1 MPPARPRQRLA
12 RADDVVRASGADNG
26 QEGGWSSA
34 TAMSSI
40 GGTNGPLWTCAAWS
54 LERSLWCFLGLCA
67 SARAR
72 RVGDYESTNQICCVL
87 LPRKCAVLLVI
98 H

>member
-12 RADDVVRASGADNG
+12 GLDDVVRASGAGNG

-40 GGTNGPLWTCAAWS
+40 GGTGGPLRTCAAWS
-54 LERSLWCFLGLCA
+54 LARSLWCFLGVCA
-67 SARAR
+67 SARVR
-72 RVGDYESTNQICCVL
+72 RVGDYRCHVAAKGSTMTGW
-87 LPRKCAVLLVI
+87 KC